1 MAVENSQKRY
11 RLTNMTYYA
20 HLSSICGY
28 GTGFMP
34 KLMPLSYRE
43 IKEKANEIYFKTKG
57 RNSIFR
63 SPNIDRY
70 YYNSME
76 GNIDKISPLLDRYN
90 IEYLR
95 EYKLPDTEYMFNFYI
110 PKYNILINSDE
121 NSRCSCIHNSN
132 TPEYIV
138 TVQEIVDTKNAKNDM
153 LFVTIHFKIPE
164 EIDDFI
170 VRKVFDEF
178 AYKFWVV
185 ADGKVHAYKEIEDLL
200 AAFNLNHTKKDIK

>member
-1 MAVENSQKRY
+1 MAVKNSQKRY
-11 RLTNMTYYA
+11 RLTNMIYYA

-34 KLMPLSYRE
+34 KIMPLSYRE

-121 NSRCSCIHNSN
+121 NSRCSCVHNSN
-132 TPEYIV
+132 TSEYIV